1 MMIYLFFFMRL
12 WYNKSMKNL
21 KEPPKIQRLTTQP
34 LPYDELVKTCNEL
47 QVQLIQTQT
56 QLAWAMEQITL
67 LTHKKF
73 GSGSDKVAYPE
84 GCDQLSFFNEPESAA
99 DFSVPEPDLEDV
111 LNEAGKPRKKK
122 TRGKREKDFS
132 NLATIVIE
140 HELPESERICPN
152 CSHPLHDMKVEITR
166 LLKFIPARFE
176 VEEHRR
182 HVYTCRECAKHDD
195 GMDVKIP
202 FIRAAMPNTL
212 IPGSFTT
219 PELVAAIINA
229 KYVCAMPLARQQQE
243 FERYSVAISRQTMSN
258 WLLRCAEDYFSLLY
272 RRMREIMLTRD
283 ILHGD
288 ETSVQVANETNRPA
302 TSQSYMWVYCTGVHD
317 ETPMTYY
324 DYHPTRS
331 KEAALSFLGTYKG
344 YLHADGY
351 EVYHHLTPD
360 ITVVGCLAHVKRGFA
375 DAIKALSKDEQK
387 RTASY
392 EGVQFCDA
400 IFHIDKK
407 LNDCSPAERKQKR
420 LNLLKPVMA
429 AFHDW
434 LIGMQANALPKSYL
448 SNAVNYTLNQW
459 TYLEN
464 VLLDGRLELTNN
476 RAERSI
482 RPFTIGRKNWVMH
495 NTPEGATAS
504 AMIYSLT
511 ESAKSNQLKPYN
523 YLVYILKEMSNT
535 DLVNHPELID
545 QFLPWSK
552 TLSPDCYNTN

>member
-1 MMIYLFFFMRL
+1 
-12 WYNKSMKNL
+12 MK
-21 KEPPKIQRLTTQP
+21 KQPKPPKTQDLTTQS

-47 QVQLIQTQT
+47 QVQLLQTQT
-56 QLAWAMEQITL
+56 QLAWAMERITL

-73 GSGSDKVAYPE
+73 GSGSDSVVYPE
-84 GCDQLSFFNEPESAA
+84 GCDQLSFFNEPELAA
-99 DFSVPEPDLEDV
+99 DFSVPEPELNDALVEDLQ
-111 LNEAGKPRKKK
+111 PRKKK
-122 TRGKREKDFS
+122 AKGKREKDFS
-132 NLATIVIE
+132 NLVTIVIE
-140 HELPESERICPN
+140 HELPESQRNCPN
-152 CSHPLHDMKVEITR
+152 CSHPLHDMKVETTR

-195 GMDVKIP
+195 GTDLKIP
-202 FIRAAMPNTL
+202 FVRALMPNTL

-258 WLLRCAEDYFSLLY
+258 WVLRCADDYFSLLY
-272 RRMREIMLTRD
+272 QRMREIMLTRD
-283 ILHGD
+283 VLHGD
-288 ETSVQVANETNRPA
+288 ETTVQVANETDRPA
-302 TSQSYMWVYCTGVHD
+302 TSKSYMWVYCTGMHD
-317 ETPMTYY
+317 ETPMIYY

-331 KEAALSFLGTYKG
+331 KAAALTFLGTYKG
-344 YLHADGY
+344 YLHTDGY
-351 EVYHHLTPD
+351 ELYHHLSGN
-360 ITVVGCLAHVKRGFA
+360 ITIVGCLAHVKRGFA
-375 DAIKALSKDEQK
+375 DAIKALSKDQQK

-407 LNDCSPAERKQKR
+407 LNDCTPKERKKKR
-420 LNLLKPVMA
+420 LLLLKPVMV
-429 AFHDW
+429 AFHTW
-434 LIGMQANALPKSYL
+434 LIGMQAKALPKSYL
-448 SNAVNYTLNQW
+448 SDAVNYALNQW

-482 RPFTIGRKNWVMH
+482 RAFTIGRKNWVMH
-495 NTPEGATAS
+495 NTPKGATAS

-511 ESAKSNQLKPYN
+511 ESAKINQLKPYN
-523 YLVYILKEMSNT
+523 YLVYILKEMANT
-535 DLVNHPELID
+535 DLLKRPELID

-552 TLSPDCYNTN
+552 TLSSDCYKTN

>member
-1 MMIYLFFFMRL
+1 
-12 WYNKSMKNL
+12 
-21 KEPPKIQRLTTQP
+21 
-34 LPYDELVKTCNEL
+34 
-47 QVQLIQTQT
+47 
-56 QLAWAMEQITL
+56 
-67 LTHKKF
+67 
-73 GSGSDKVAYPE
+73 
-84 GCDQLSFFNEPESAA
+84 
-99 DFSVPEPDLEDV
+99 
-111 LNEAGKPRKKK
+111 
-122 TRGKREKDFS
+122 
-132 NLATIVIE
+132 
-140 HELPESERICPN
+140 
-152 CSHPLHDMKVEITR
+152 MKVEITR

-176 VEEHRR
+176 VEEHHR

-195 GMDVKIP
+195 GIDLKIP

-243 FERYSVAISRQTMSN
+243 FERYSVALSRQTMSN
-258 WLLRCAEDYFSLLY
+258 WLLRCADDYFSLLC

-283 ILHGD
+283 VLHGD
-288 ETSVQVANETNRPA
+288 ETPVQVANETDRPA
-302 TSQSYMWVYCTGVHD
+302 TSKSYMWVYCTGVHD
-317 ETPMTYY
+317 ETPMVYY

-351 EVYHHLTPD
+351 EVYHRLSPD
-360 ITVVGCLAHVKRGFA
+360 ITVVGCLAHVKRGFS
-375 DAIKALSKDEQK
+375 DAIKSLPKEEQ
-387 RTASY
+387 RRAASY
-392 EGVQFCDA
+392 EGVQFCDT

-407 LNDCSPAERKQKR
+407 LNDCTPAERKLKR
-420 LNLLKPVMA
+420 LTLLKPVMV

-434 LIGMQANALPKSYL
+434 LVRMQANALPKSYL
-448 SNAVNYTLNQW
+448 SEAVNYTLNQW

-464 VLLDGRLELTNN
+464 VLQDGRLELTNN
-476 RAERSI
+476 RGERSI
-482 RPFTIGRKNWVMH
+482 RAFTIGRKNWVMH

-523 YLVYILKEMSNT
+523 YLVYILKEMANT

-552 TLSPDCYNTN
+552 TLSPDCYKTS